1 MRKIIGFLHTNGR
14 LIFLS
19 FSHSFLLV
27 ILTYG
32 WMNLNFEFADDMIKV
47 ARVNEVLQYLLLDK
61 KDSGTEA
68 IKKNLLLINCSYNK
82 MLVPYEDD
90 RGSGT
95 RAVIDRPLLTE
106 MIRILT
112 RAKPTMILFDIF
124 LDNPSAYDSA
134 LHAELLQASPLI
146 MSSYLNNDG
155 SMNRPH
161 AGLLY
166 ARAQYGTNIGSF
178 LKYQLL
184 DNDTIK
190 YVPSVMYELTT
201 GDTLH
206 RLGSIVHSKKAWWL
220 NSFIV
225 DLPIRQSHI
234 DNNEVTMW
242 NLGDILKY
250 SSAEEIQNIAKGKIV
265 VIGDFYEFDIHD
277 TLLGK
282 QPGPLIIV
290 NTYLGLLKGVPKIT
304 FWGFFF
310 VWLLYFAC
318 TIYILQL
325 HGYRKKIRNSRIF
338 RGSVMKFIFKY
349 FSYLVFFSLYTV
361 LLYALTGKHF
371 ELILF
376 ALYFNLFE
384 FLVRRYRKKGASP
397 GQVVERSALS
407 EAKG

>member
-1 MRKIIGFLHTNGR
+1 MRKIIRFLRTYRN
-14 LIFLS
+14 LILLS
-19 FSHSFLLV
+19 FSHSLLLV
-27 ILTYG
+27 ILTYS

-61 KDSGTEA
+61 RDSPTEE
-68 IKKNLLLINCSYNK
+68 IKKKLLLINCSYNK
-82 MLVPYEDD
+82 MLVPFEDD

-106 MIRILT
+106 MIHIL
-112 RAKPTMILFDIF
+112 RQAKPSMILFDIF

-134 LHAELLQASPLI
+134 LHAELLQFSPII
-146 MSSYLNNDG
+146 MSSYLNTDG

-161 AGLLY
+161 PGLLY
-166 ARAQYGTNIGSF
+166 ARAQYATNIGSF

-184 DNDTIK
+184 DNDSIK
-190 YVPSVMYELTT
+190 YVPSIMYELTT
-201 GDTLH
+201 LDTLQ
-206 RLGSIVHSKKAWWL
+206 RLGPIARSKTAWWL

-250 SSAEEIQNIAKGKIV
+250 SSPEEIQSIANGKIV
-265 VIGDFYEFDIHD
+265 VIGDFYEYDIHD

-318 TIYILQL
+318 SLYILRL
-325 HGYRKKIRNSRIF
+325 HGYRKKIQTSRFF
-338 RGSVMKFIFKY
+338 RGKVMKFALKY

-384 FLVRRYRKKGASP
+384 FLVRRYRKKGANTSP
-397 GQVVERSALS
+397 VVEQTALS
-407 EAKG
+407 ETGS

>member
-1 MRKIIGFLHTNGR
+1 
-14 LIFLS
+14 
-19 FSHSFLLV
+19 
-27 ILTYG
+27 
-32 WMNLNFEFADDMIKV
+32 
-47 ARVNEVLQYLLLDK
+47 
-61 KDSGTEA
+61 
-68 IKKNLLLINCSYNK
+68 
-82 MLVPYEDD
+82 
-90 RGSGT
+90 
-95 RAVIDRPLLTE
+95 
-106 MIRILT
+106 
-112 RAKPTMILFDIF
+112 
-124 LDNPSAYDSA
+124 
-134 LHAELLQASPLI
+134 
-146 MSSYLNNDG
+146 
-155 SMNRPH
+155 
-161 AGLLY
+161 
-166 ARAQYGTNIGSF
+166 
-178 LKYQLL
+178 
-184 DNDTIK
+184 
-190 YVPSVMYELTT
+190 MYELTT
-201 GDTLH
+201 HDTLQ
-206 RLGSIVHSKKAWWL
+206 RLGPIASSKTGWWL

-250 SSAEEIQNIAKGKIV
+250 SSPEEIQSIAKGKIV

-318 TIYILQL
+318 SLYILRL
-325 HGYRKKIRNSRIF
+325 HGYRKKIQTSRFF
-338 RGSVMKFIFKY
+338 RGKVMKFVLKY
-349 FSYLVFFSLYTV
+349 FSYLVFFSLYTI

-384 FLVRRYRKKGASP
+384 FLVRRYRKKVVSS
-397 GQVVERSALS
+397 GQVVERSTLS